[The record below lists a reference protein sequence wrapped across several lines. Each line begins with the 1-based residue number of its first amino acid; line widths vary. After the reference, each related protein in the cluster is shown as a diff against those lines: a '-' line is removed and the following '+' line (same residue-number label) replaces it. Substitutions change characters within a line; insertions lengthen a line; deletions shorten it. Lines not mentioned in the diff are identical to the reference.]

1 MANATYLLE
10 MVIGAK
16 TDPSFQ
22 RNIAGA
28 TYGINNIANFTSKA
42 TKAIIGGFTAAGAAA
57 VAFIANAQQTYKE
70 FESAMA
76 NTAAIANATAQQEA
90 AMEEA
95 ARYAGRTTT
104 MTATQSAQALGYMA
118 LAGWNVA
125 DSTKGLLPIL
135 RLAEATQADL
145 QTTSDL
151 VTDSMGA
158 LGLSVS
164 DLDVYMD
171 KLVAT
176 NNNANTTAEMLME
189 ALIKTGGASQALGV
203 SLDDTITSLGVLASA
218 GFKAEEAGTAMN
230 SMLTRIAAN
239 SEAQNGLDALG
250 VSIFDENGKFIG
262 LRETLIQINNAM
274 QGLSDEEKMASLRL
288 VAGTRRVSQFQYLL
302 NSVGTT
308 AEQTTSQ
315 WDTLEDHVVNS
326 TGALD
331 VMNERATDT
340 MAAAQERLV
349 SAWNDLK
356 IGFTS
361 TYGDYWKEGLDTL
374 AQRIPELTDRIEEF
388 GRTHREE
395 IRAFVKGLSN
405 FLANG
410 ANKLFDLV
418 SFVVRN
424 KEGVLGMIAGVVS
437 GLTSINGLT
446 RFLQIRAN
454 LALVGPEVGS
464 LIKHF
469 GLLGVAVGGVV
480 TAVSLIASG
489 ISNAKREAIKA
500 NLAEHF
506 GDVALSMKEID
517 ELSKRI
523 VYGDDYGLFKAFGR
537 AADDLDRFQ
546 SSFDGALER
555 LDKYDWQIKIGIG
568 LDEDDAE
575 DYKRAIDEFVDGA
588 QDYLNQQ
595 HYQLTLAYDLLF
607 GDAADEAVGAVDSFY
622 SSQLQEL
629 TDLGNQ
635 LRDAV
640 NAGFED
646 GLLSIDEEAKIR
658 ELQKQ
663 IESIQKNLADAE
675 YQAKLD
681 MLGDKYGGTNLTAES
696 YKLLTEGAGEA
707 LQDKLASYEEAK
719 IAAYKELERE
729 RSAGKI
735 GDLEYETR
743 KNAIRNNYLNAS
755 AQATA
760 DNTAW
765 LIDQM
770 YGAYEGDIGSYR
782 SIDIAFNE
790 LVNDWGTGRAG
801 SWAEAFDQNFEALPY
816 VADKTTREA
825 IQDLLNA
832 SKEAREAAIDTYEE
846 IVRSGAAVPEA
857 LAEQLNKY
865 DILEAIVNGE
875 QTDGEHVWNVIA
887 RKILN
892 DPEYMEV
899 LRSALEAGEEAGQ
912 KIPDGLI
919 KAIQENTG
927 QVVGAANTQLEAVE
941 KAISS
946 RSIDITVPINLS
958 TPVNYVKNSLGDYR
972 AVYEGGGTTAGYR
985 YAGSVLSNATG
996 GIYNHEIL
1004 TTAAEDGPEA
1014 IIPLDST
1021 ARARALWAEAGRRM
1035 GLIGGRDT
1043 LLADSMDAGATR
1055 TTDNSTHQ
1063 VVFSPNITINGNASR
1078 EEVAAGIRDAYPEF
1092 ERMMARY
1099 QREQQRVSFA

>member
-10 MVIGAK
+10 MTIGAK

-22 RNIAGA
+22 RTIAGA

-42 TKAIIGGFTAAGAAA
+42 TKAITAGLAAAGGAA

-118 LAGWNVA
+118 LAGWSVS
-125 DSTKGLLPIL
+125 DSTRALLPVL

-189 ALIKTGGASQALGV
+189 ALIKTGGASQALGASV
-203 SLDDTITSLGVLASA
+203 DDTITALGVLASA

-230 SMLTRIAAN
+230 SILTRIAAN
-239 SEAQNGLDALG
+239 TEAQKGLDALG
-250 VSIFDENGKFIG
+250 VSIFDDNGKFIG
-262 LRETLIQINNAM
+262 LRETLIQVNHAM
-274 QGLSDEEKMASLRL
+274 EGLSDEEKMASLRL

-302 NSVGTT
+302 NSVGET
-308 AEQTTSQ
+308 AEGVTSQ

-340 MAAAQERLV
+340 MAAVQERLV

-361 TYGDYWKEGLDTL
+361 TYADYWKDLLDDL
-374 AQRIPELTDRIEEF
+374 ATRLPELTDRIEEF

-395 IRAFVKGLSN
+395 IRALIKGISN

-410 ANKLFDLV
+410 ANKLFDLIAFIV
-418 SFVVRN
+418 DN
-424 KEGVLGMIAGVVS
+424 KEGVASTIFGVLAALKS
-437 GLTSINGLT
+437 TNFLTKL
-446 RFLQIRAN
+446 LQIKAN
-454 LALVGPEVGS
+454 LSLVGPQVGG
-464 LIKHF
+464 LIKSF
-469 GLLGVAVGGVV
+469 GTWGLVIGGVV
-480 TAVSLIASG
+480 AGVGLIASG
-489 ISNAKREAIKA
+489 IAKAKHEAIKA

-506 GDVALSMKEID
+506 GDVELSMKEVE
-517 ELSKRI
+517 ELSKRL
-523 VYGDDYGLFKAFGR
+523 VYGDEYGLFKAFGR
-537 AADDLDRFQ
+537 AADDLDRLQ

-555 LDKYDWQIKIGIG
+555 LDKYDWQIKIGLG
-568 LDEDDAE
+568 LDEDDVE

-607 GDAADEAVGAVDSFY
+607 GEAADEALGSVDSFY

-681 MLGDKYGGTNLTAES
+681 MLADKYGGTNLTAES
-696 YKLLTEGAGEA
+696 YKLLTEGVGEA
-707 LQDKLASYEEAK
+707 LQDKLAYYEEAK
-719 IAAYKELERE
+719 IAAYKELESE

-743 KNAIRNNYLNAS
+743 KNSIRNNYLNAT

-770 YGAYEGDIGSYR
+770 YGAYEGDIGSYS
-782 SIDIAFNE
+782 SINAAYNE
-790 LVNDWGTGRAG
+790 LVNDWGTGRVG
-801 SWAEAFDQNFEALPY
+801 SWAEAFDQNIEAIPY
-816 VADKTTREA
+816 VADKTTRDA
-825 IQDLLNA
+825 IKDLLDA

-857 LAEQLNKY
+857 LAEELNKY

-875 QTDGEHVWNVIA
+875 QSDGEHVWNVVA

-892 DPEYMEV
+892 DPEYTEV
-899 LRSALEAGEEAGQ
+899 LRSTLEAGEEAGQ
-912 KIPDGLI
+912 KIPEGLI
-919 KAIQENTG
+919 KAIQANTG
-927 QVVGAANTQLEAVE
+927 QVVGAANTQLEAVVN
-941 KAISS
+941 AIES
-946 RSIDITVPINLS
+946 RSINLTVPINLS
-958 TPVNYVKNSLGDYR
+958 TPVHYVRNSLGEER
-972 AVYEGGGTTAGYR
+972 AVYEGGGTTTGYR
-985 YAGSVLSNATG
+985 YAGSVLSNAAG

-1014 IIPLDST
+1014 IIPLDSSS
-1021 ARARALWAEAGRRM
+1021 RAKTLWAEAGRRM
-1035 GLIGGRDT
+1035 GLLGGRDS
-1043 LLADSMDAGATR
+1043 LLADSMDKG
-1055 TTDNSTHQ
+1055 SSGSVYQ
-1063 VVFSPNITINGNASR
+1063 VTFSPNITINGNASR
-1078 EEVAAGIRDAYPEF
+1078 QEVEAGVRDAYPEF